1 MMEVIIRPMTED
13 DIDEVMEIEKLSF
26 TTPWSREAF
35 VGEVTKNS
43 CARYIVAEVDKKV
56 VGYAGFWVVLDE
68 GHITNIAVHPEY
80 RGKGIGSRLM
90 EGLIDLAKKNGIT
103 SMTLEVRESNLVAQN
118 LYKKFGFKVLGRRE
132 GYYQDN
138 NEDAIVMWKY
148 DL

>member
-1 MMEVIIRPMTED
+1 
-13 DIDEVMEIEKLSF
+13 
-26 TTPWSREAF
+26 
-35 VGEVTKNS
+35 
-43 CARYIVAEVDKKV
+43 
-56 VGYAGFWVVLDE
+56 
-68 GHITNIAVHPEY
+68 
-80 RGKGIGSRLM
+80 M

>member
-1 MMEVIIRPMTED
+1 MEVIIRPMTED

-26 TTPWSREAF
+26 ATPWSREAF

>member
-1 MMEVIIRPMTED
+1 MEVIIRPMTED

-80 RGKGIGSRLM
+80 RGRGIGSRLM

>member
-1 MMEVIIRPMTED
+1 MEVIIRPMTED
-13 DIDEVMEIEKLSF
+13 DIDEVVEIEKLSF

-118 LYKKFGFKVLGRRE
+118 LYKKFGFKALGRRE

>member
-1 MMEVIIRPMTED
+1 MEVIIRPMTED